1 MIISKSR
8 RRRQSS
14 KRKHSG
20 SKRNTSKRRSRKRT
34 SKRRSRKRTSKR
46 RSRKQRGGA
55 GIIKNIKLVHRR
67 RNNLT
72 GGVSSDADAAWAA
85 AAPPPSYDPAPEE
98 VSEVESD
105 NTTVNDYIKSLQSH
119 VTMKKGAEFSDD
131 SPAIIKKIIYKYITE
146 YYEDKKINYTHLAKL
161 LSTFGLIN
169 ELGIRGIFVIVQQSK
184 IICFR
189 TFLNKD
195 KHTLKHT
202 MLTNI
207 KKENTEKW
215 NNLFGQALTSYKS
228 TRPEVA
234 LSPEHTIMLDRCM
247 VRPFTS
253 SVDKPHGNLLTYYNM
268 FSEYLKNT
276 DRHAKWVVRGQ
287 ENKIDKMFFF
297 NIYDHPIIL
306 KDMLDTNFLLSS
318 DTIKDIYSDLPLP
331 HHDSWIF
338 NNTAK
343 GGLMINNHYKDS
355 TEIYKAL
362 KNSARLKGGKS
373 LNGRTY
379 KLMMNGIRKKHHTT
393 PFFTQKD
400 TQTYPIPD
408 TLDIKQLDDR
418 DKKIVFRG
426 SLTGCYQ
433 DDPAINKRLKFYF
446 DIQKLTDPDKAI
458 FDYEITGVNNMVQIE
473 NRLYDY
479 TLTNDDDIS
488 HPIFDET
495 IVPLKKSIIERKAR
509 EITDIATNVNMDS
522 GRQMGK
528 FTDLYIRNDRLMFN
542 YKYTISID
550 GYVSAWRLPY
560 ELIAGTVVFV
570 VTNVLSWIYPFLKH
584 GVNCFIVNSV
594 DEIIPIYER
603 LEFDENNYYEI
614 SKNAHLLGR
623 RLLNTNTIFDSITTS
638 LEQIPSILSNE
649 PFTHI
654 Y

>member
-1 MIISKSR
+1 
-8 RRRQSS
+8 
-14 KRKHSG
+14 
-20 SKRNTSKRRSRKRT
+20 
-34 SKRRSRKRTSKR
+34 
-46 RSRKQRGGA
+46 
-55 GIIKNIKLVHRR
+55 VHRR

-72 GGVSSDADAAWAA
+72 GGMISGERRRWEEDAAA
-85 AAPPPSYDPAPEE
+85 
-98 VSEVESD
+98 EVES
-105 NTTVNDYIKSLQSH
+105 VSDYLNSLQSH
-119 VTMKKGAEFSDD
+119 VTMKKGAEFADD

-146 YYEDKKINYTHLAKL
+146 YYKDKKINYTHLAKL

-169 ELGIRGIFVIVQQSK
+169 EMGIRGIFVIVQQSK

-195 KHTLKHT
+195 KHSLKHT

-215 NNLFGQALTSYKS
+215 TNLFGRALTSRNS
-228 TRPEVA
+228 VPGANVA
-234 LSPEHTIMLDRCM
+234 LLPEHTIMLDRCM

-253 SVDKPHGNLLTYYNM
+253 SLNKVHTNLLTYYNM
-268 FSEYLKNT
+268 FSEYFK
-276 DRHAKWVVRGQ
+276 DAARHAKWVVKGQ
-287 ENKIDKMFFF
+287 ENKIDKMFFL

-306 KDMLDTNFLLSS
+306 KDILDTNFLLSN

-331 HHDSWIF
+331 HHDSWLF

-355 TEIYKAL
+355 IEIYKAL
-362 KNSARLKGGKS
+362 KNSARLPGGKR
-373 LNGRTY
+373 LNARTY
-379 KLMMNGIRKKHHTT
+379 KAMMNKIRATHHDTA
-393 PFFTQKD
+393 FFTQKD
-400 TQTYPIPD
+400 EEEFD
-408 TLDIKQLDDR
+408 KLDIKQLDVR

-446 DIQKLTDPDKAI
+446 DIQKLTDLDKDI
-458 FDYEITGVNNMVQIE
+458 FDYEITGVSNMVQIE

-495 IVPLKKSIIERKAR
+495 IVPLKKSIIERKKR
-509 EITDIATNVNMDS
+509 EITNIATNVNMDS
-522 GRQMGK
+522 GPQMGK
-528 FTDLYIRNDRLMFN
+528 FKDLYIRNDRLMFN

-560 ELIAGTVVFV
+560 ELITGTVVFV

-594 DEIIPIYER
+594 DEIIPIYKR
-603 LEFDENNYYEI
+603 LEADEVKYYEI

>member
-72 GGVSSDADAAWAA
+72 GGTMSDARRRWEEDAEA
-85 AAPPPSYDPAPEE
+85 
-98 VSEVESD
+98 EVES
-105 NTTVNDYIKSLQSH
+105 VSDYLNSLQSH
-119 VTMKKGAEFSDD
+119 VTMKKGAEFADD

-146 YYEDKKINYTHLAKL
+146 YYKDKKINYTHLAKL

-169 ELGIRGIFVIVQQSK
+169 EMGIRGIFVIVQQSK

-215 NNLFGQALTSYKS
+215 NNLFGRALTSYQS
-228 TRPEVA
+228 TRPEVD

-276 DRHAKWVVRGQ
+276 DRQRKWVVKGQ

-338 NNTAK
+338 NNTVK

-362 KNSARLKGGKS
+362 KNSHQRAPRVTTV
-373 LNGRTY
+373 RQY
-379 KLMMNGIRKKHHTT
+379 KAMMNKIRATHHDTT
-393 PFFTQKD
+393 FFTQKD
-400 TQTYPIPD
+400 EEEFD
-408 TLDIKQLDDR
+408 KLDIKQLDVR

-446 DIQKLTDPDKAI
+446 DIQKLTELDKDI

-495 IVPLKKSIIERKAR
+495 IVPLKKSIIERKER
-509 EITDIATNVNMDS
+509 EITNIATNVNMDS

-528 FTDLYIRNDRLMFN
+528 FKDLYIRNDRLMFN

-594 DEIIPIYER
+594 DEIIPIYKS
-603 LEFDENNYYEI
+603 LEVDADKYYEI

>member
-8 RRRQSS
+8 RRRRSS
-14 KRKHSG
+14 KRKHSR

-72 GGVSSDADAAWAA
+72 GGTISDDDAAWAA
-85 AAPPPSYDPAPEE
+85 AAPPPSHDPAPEE

-105 NTTVNDYIKSLQSH
+105 NTTVNDYINSLQSH
-119 VTMKKGAEFSDD
+119 VSLVGAKLSDD

-169 ELGIRGIFVIVQQSK
+169 EMGIRGIFVIVHQSK

-195 KHTLKHT
+195 KHSLKHT

-215 NNLFGQALTSYKS
+215 TNLFGRALTSRNS
-228 TRPEVA
+228 GPGANVA
-234 LSPEHTIMLDRCM
+234 LLPEHTIMLDRCM

-253 SVDKPHGNLLTYYNM
+253 SLNKVHTNILTYYNM
-268 FSEYLKNT
+268 FSEYFKNT
-276 DRHAKWVVRGQ
+276 ARHAKWVVKGQ
-287 ENKIDKMFFF
+287 ENKIDKMFFL

-306 KDMLDTNFLLSS
+306 KDMLDTNFLLSN

-343 GGLMINNHYKDS
+343 GGIMINNHYKDS

-362 KNSARLKGGKS
+362 KNSARLPGGKR
-373 LNGRTY
+373 LNARTY
-379 KLMMNGIRKKHHTT
+379 KVMMKNIREEHDTT

-400 TQTYPIPD
+400 NPKPTH
-408 TLDIKQLDDR
+408 TLDIKQLEDR
-418 DKKIVFRG
+418 DNKIVFRG

-446 DIQKLTDPDKAI
+446 DIQKLTDLDKDI

-495 IVPLKKSIIERKAR
+495 IVPLKESIIERKS
-509 EITDIATNVNMDS
+509 EITDIADKINMTS

-528 FTDLYIRNDRLMFN
+528 FKDLYIRNDRLMFN

-550 GYVSAWRLPY
+550 GYVSAWRLSY

-594 DEIIPIYER
+594 DEIIPIYRR
-603 LEFDENNYYEI
+603 LEVDVDKYYEI